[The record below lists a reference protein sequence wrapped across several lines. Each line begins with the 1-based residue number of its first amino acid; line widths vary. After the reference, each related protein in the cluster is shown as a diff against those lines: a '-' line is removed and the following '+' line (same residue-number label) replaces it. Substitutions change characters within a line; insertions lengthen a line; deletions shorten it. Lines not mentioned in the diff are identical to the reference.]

1 VTEDVFEQSLR
12 AFVRRVPFRP
22 FAIELVSGARYEIQ
36 HPEAFVIH
44 GGVAVFLAPDKEIVI
59 FDHEGVSQ
67 LTSSTDQAT
76 SA

>member
-1 VTEDVFEQSLR
+1 MTEDAFEQSLR

-22 FAIELVSGARYEIQ
+22 FTIELVGGARYEIQ
-36 HPEAFVIH
+36 HPEALVIH
-44 GGVAVFLAPDKEIVI
+44 GGVAVFLAPDKEIVL

-67 LTSSTDQAT
+67 LTSASDQAT